1 MQAQR
6 LFDTLEELSTC
17 NATPGNGVTRFSWS
31 EADSRARRVLERELK
46 AIGLEPW
53 TDGMGNL
60 HARIEGSTG
69 APAVLT
75 GSHLDT
81 VRNGG
86 RYDGTYGV
94 VAALEALRS
103 FHDEGYK
110 PERAIEFI
118 AFAEE
123 EGSNFGST
131 CLGSKGIA
139 GQIGVEGLKRL
150 SNAEGSAYDAL
161 RAFGLD
167 PDALPGEQIDP
178 VRAFLE
184 VHIEQNAMLED
195 AGRELG
201 IVTAIS
207 GMRLHRI
214 VYKGHSDHAA
224 SPMQGRRDPAAGFAE
239 LAFRMEQL
247 WKDGDLPEDFS
258 CTIGELACSP
268 NVGIVVPESVIYAM
282 LTCPFW
288 RRGGSASNR
297 SCVPSPNP
305 EGLVWSL
312 SGFPPAG
319 ACARPPKWAR
329 CSGRRPK
336 GGVSSRSS
344 SRAVPPTTPPASGT
358 ECRSGFCLFRASRG

>member
-1 MQAQR
+1 MPA
-6 LFDTLEELSTC
+6 
-17 NATPGNGVTRFSWS
+17 A
-31 EADSRARRVLERELK
+31 LEREPKLS
-46 AIGLEPW
+46 GW
-53 TDGMGNL
+53 NRDRRHGN
-60 HARIEGSTG
+60 RPIEGS
-69 APAVLT
+69 PALRRAHR
-75 GSHLDT
+75 SHLDT

-139 GQIGVEGLKRL
+139 GQIDVEGLKRL

-178 VRAFLE
+178 ANVKAFLE

-214 VYKGHSDHAA
+214 VYKAIRITPPAHAGRA
-224 SPMQGRRDPAAGFAE
+224 IPAGSPSWPSAWSSFGRTR
-239 LAFRMEQL
+239 
-247 WKDGDLPEDFS
+247 LPEFS
-258 CTIGELACSP
+258 APSANWPVP
-268 NVGIVVPESVIYAM
+268 NVGIVV
-282 LTCPFW
+282 
-288 RRGGSASNR
+288 
-297 SCVPSPNP
+297 
-305 EGLVWSL
+305 
-312 SGFPPAG
+312 
-319 ACARPPKWAR
+319 
-329 CSGRRPK
+329 
-336 GGVSSRSS
+336 
-344 SRAVPPTTPPASGT
+344 
-358 ECRSGFCLFRASRG
+358 

>member
-178 VRAFLE
+178 ANVKAFLE
-184 VHIEQNAMLED
+184 VHIEQNAID
-195 AGRELG
+195 RK
-201 IVTAIS
+201 S
-207 GMRLHRI
+207 
-214 VYKGHSDHAA
+214 
-224 SPMQGRRDPAAGFAE
+224 
-239 LAFRMEQL
+239 
-247 WKDGDLPEDFS
+247 
-258 CTIGELACSP
+258 
-268 NVGIVVPESVIYAM
+268 VV
-282 LTCPFW
+282 
-288 RRGGSASNR
+288 
-297 SCVPSPNP
+297 
-305 EGLVWSL
+305 
-312 SGFPPAG
+312 
-319 ACARPPKWAR
+319 
-329 CSGRRPK
+329 
-336 GGVSSRSS
+336 
-344 SRAVPPTTPPASGT
+344 
-358 ECRSGFCLFRASRG
+358 

>member
-1 MQAQR
+1 MMK
-6 LFDTLEELSTC
+6 DTS
-17 NATPGNGVTRFSWS
+17 
-31 EADSRARRVLERELK
+31 
-46 AIGLEPW
+46 
-53 TDGMGNL
+53 
-60 HARIEGSTG
+60 
-69 APAVLT
+69 
-75 GSHLDT
+75 
-81 VRNGG
+81 
-86 RYDGTYGV
+86 
-94 VAALEALRS
+94 
-103 FHDEGYK
+103 

-178 VRAFLE
+178 ANVKAFLE

-247 WKDGDLPEDFS
+247 WE
-258 CTIGELACSP
+258 
-268 NVGIVVPESVIYAM
+268 
-282 LTCPFW
+282 
-288 RRGGSASNR
+288 
-297 SCVPSPNP
+297 
-305 EGLVWSL
+305 
-312 SGFPPAG
+312 
-319 ACARPPKWAR
+319 
-329 CSGRRPK
+329 GRRSARGFFLHHRRIGLFPQC
-336 GGVSSRSS
+336 GDRRSR
-344 SRAVPPTTPPASGT
+344 VGDVYH
-358 ECRSGFCLFRASRG
+358 